1 VDAKRT
7 DSIKIVVHGQYRR
20 EFNARLLEFLR
31 IELDVI
37 ATLIDKAKIT
47 RWAKSRQQSLDDS
60 TEALRTIRKLEDR
73 IITPADRKRI
83 HNRADDLEKLISLL

>member
-1 VDAKRT
+1 
-7 DSIKIVVHGQYRR
+7 VVHGQYRR

-47 RWAKSRQQSLDDS
+47 RWAKSRQQSLDAS
-60 TEALRTIRKLEDR
+60 KLCERSESSKTALSHPQIGSVFTTALM
-73 IITPADRKRI
+73 T
-83 HNRADDLEKLISLL
+83 